1 MGYTALYRK
10 FRPHDFNEVRGQE
23 HIVTTLKNQV
33 QSGRTAHAYLFC
45 GTRGTGKTTI
55 ARILAKAV
63 NCESP
68 VNGSPCGK
76 CEMCKKLDAGTSMN
90 VIEIDA
96 ASNNGVDNIRQI
108 VDEVQYSPTE
118 GNYKVYIIDEVHML
132 SSGAF
137 NALLKTLE
145 EPPAYV
151 MFILATTEAHKI
163 PITILSRCQRYDFKR
178 IGVDTIAET
187 LSDLM
192 KQEGIE
198 AEERALKY
206 VAKVGDGSMRDS
218 LSLLDQCLAFSFGKK
233 LTYDGVLET
242 LGAVDVEVFG
252 QLFEYIRSKNTAGC
266 LDITEKLVGEGKDL
280 TQFTS
285 DFTWYFRNLLLLN
298 ASDEAADRIDVS
310 SDRIPDMKNA
320 AKSVS
325 ANDLMR
331 YIRIFSEL
339 AAELKY
345 SMQKRVAFEIAL
357 IKLCKPQAEENL
369 DSLVARVEELEA
381 AVKSGAGLRA
391 ATMER
396 VKEQAAK
403 EEKEETPQIDLEAYE
418 KALPEDVK
426 EAISHWPDI
435 LASLQT
441 FMIKNVIDEA
451 MLTNGNDGS
460 LVLVFSDDEKKDFM
474 TEQRITELKEA
485 VAKVIG
491 KNMEIRVTGRRDGN
505 ASLAGPVDLRKII
518 QSKIKLPIEDSE

>member
-10 FRPHDFNEVRGQE
+10 FRPRNFEEVRGQE

-33 QSGRTAHAYLFC
+33 QSDRTAHAYLFC

-63 NCESP
+63 NCQHP
-68 VNGSPCGK
+68 VNGSPCGE
-76 CEMCKKLDAGTSMN
+76 CEMCKKLEAGTSMN

-118 GNYKVYIIDEVHML
+118 GKFKVYIIDEVHML

-178 IGVDTIAET
+178 ISVDTIAGT
-187 LSDLM
+187 LADLM
-192 KQEGIE
+192 KEEGVD

-218 LSLLDQCLAFSFGKK
+218 LSLLDQCLAFNYGNK
-233 LTYDGVLET
+233 LTYDNVLAT

-252 QLFEYIRSKNTAGC
+252 KLFECIREKNIDGC
-266 LDITEKLVGEGKDL
+266 LDITEKIVGEGKDL
-280 TQFTS
+280 IQFTS
-285 DFTWYFRNLLLLN
+285 DLTWYFRNLLLLN
-298 ASDEAADRIDVS
+298 ASENAAERIDVS
-310 SDRIPDMKNA
+310 SDRIPDMIKA
-320 AKSVS
+320 AGSVS
-325 ANDLMR
+325 ANDLIR
-331 YIRIFSEL
+331 YIRVFSEL

-345 SMQKRVAFEIAL
+345 SVQKRVAFEIAL
-357 IKLCKPQAEENL
+357 IKICKPQSESNS
-369 DSLVARVEELEA
+369 DSLVARIEDLEV
-381 AVKSGAGLRA
+381 AVANGITVRASAPAGNA
-391 ATMER
+391 PKAE
-396 VKEQAAK
+396 APA
-403 EEKEETPQIDLEAYE
+403 EKEPEIDLEAYE

-426 EAISHWPDI
+426 DAIDHWRDI
-435 LASLQT
+435 LSTLSTGLIRNA
-441 FMIKNVIDEA
+441 IDEA
-451 MLTNGNDGS
+451 ALTNGNDGS
-460 LVLVFSDDEKKDFM
+460 LMLVFNDSDKKDLM
-474 TEQRITELKEA
+474 TDLRVKELQEA
-485 VAKVIG
+485 IAKVIG
-491 KNMEIRVTGRRDGN
+491 KNMEIRVGLRGD
-505 ASLAGPVDLRKII
+505 ASVASGGPVDLRKLI
-518 QSKIKLPIEDSE
+518 QNKIKLPIEVGE